1 MKEGKEAKVWAEVT
15 PEMMSEEEFV
25 EEENVCLRHPPSHR
39 SGVLNKFIER
49 LDMRVEATIIRV
61 NPRIERRLGS
71 SKTVTMPK
79 FAKPWTIKK
88 SCNGEN
94 SGGVLDIDLTNQDM
108 NYDSDSSY
116 DDIVSQYKPGNP
128 L

>member
-25 EEENVCLRHPPSHR
+25 EEENVYLRHPPSHR
-39 SGVLNKFIER
+39 SGVLNKVIER

-71 SKTVTMPK
+71 PKTVTMPK
-79 FAKPWTIKK
+79 FAKPWTNKK

-94 SGGVLDIDLTNQDM
+94 AGGVHDILTNQDM

-116 DDIVSQYKPGNP
+116 DDIVSQYKP
-128 L
+128 